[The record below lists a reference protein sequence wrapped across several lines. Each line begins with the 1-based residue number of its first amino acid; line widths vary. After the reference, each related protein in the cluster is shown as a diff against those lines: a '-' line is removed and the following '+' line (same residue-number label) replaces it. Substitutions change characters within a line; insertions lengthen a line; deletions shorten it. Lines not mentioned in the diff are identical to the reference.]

1 MDKAMM
7 GKAILGA
14 RITLG
19 LIFFVFGLNGILN
32 FIKGPMPLGDAGT
45 FLTIMM
51 EHGYSDVVA
60 VLQLIAGLLLLVGRY
75 VPLALTILAPILVNI
90 LLFHVLIMHGGGWM
104 GLFATVLLLFLI
116 WVYRLSFRGLL
127 DAAPEVS

>member
-1 MDKAMM
+1 MK
-7 GKAILGA
+7 ILTLGA
-14 RITLG
+14 RLILG
-19 LIFFVFGLNGILN
+19 LVFLIFGLNHIYTFLHM
-32 FIKGPMPLGDAGT
+32 PMPTGDAGAMGT
-45 FLTIMM
+45 LMFV
-51 EHGYSDVVA
+51 HGWFRVYGA
-60 VLQLIAGLLLLVGRY
+60 AEAACGLLLIGGRF

>member
-7 GKAILGA
+7 GKVILGA

-32 FIKGPMPLGDAGT
+32 FLKGPLPQGDAGT

-75 VPLALTILAPILVNI
+75 VPLALAILAPILVNI
-90 LLFHVLIMHGGGWM
+90 LLFHLLIMHGGGWL
-104 GLFATVLLLFLI
+104 GLFATAL
-116 WVYRLSFRGLL
+116 
-127 DAAPEVS
+127 

>member
-7 GKAILGA
+7 GKVILGA

-19 LIFFVFGLNGILN
+19 LIFFVFGLNGILL
-32 FIKGPMPLGDAGT
+32 FFKGPLPPGDAGT

-51 EHGYSDVVA
+51 EHGYTDVVA

-75 VPLALTILAPILVNI
+75 VPLALVILAPILVNI
-90 LLFHVLIMHGGGWM
+90 LLFHLLIMHGGIWM
-104 GLFATVLLLFLI
+104 GLLATVLLLFLI
-116 WVYRLSFRGLL
+116 WAYRLSFRGLL